1 MDYSKYTIVPYKN
14 DAYKQNFMD
23 HYREWKV
30 RQFSSKWFDGDDI
43 PVEMDVPSHSRP
55 LHPFLTNQA
64 FLRIFFN
71 RLGRVEKRNMA
82 MVCKGWS
89 MWFLIETEPEV
100 KERDYYRGAVHGNEN
115 GVITITKNYRLL
127 ERFCICTTM
136 SSRAEIIRHH
146 KRQERQ
152 FLKQREE
159 EYEIEEQQGVKE
171 SRKRKRTDTDT
182 DTAENDAESDVTD
195 ISHVRP
201 ITIIDCRALV
211 LFKYQENGTYIVTR
225 FHKAH
230 NHPLASPESAIFLK
244 GNRKMTEVHKQF
256 VTKVKVLKLGGV
268 KAYRGWKELCG
279 GYDNIGATKV
289 DFKNFV
295 RDIKTYICNFDA
307 QMFVENLIGRKDT
320 CSSFYFD
327 FIVDENKC
335 LAGVF
340 WADLICIKNYMLFG
354 EVLSADATYGTNKY
368 DMVFVP
374 FTGVDHH
381 KRCITFGAGLIGD
394 ESIEC
399 YTWLFKTFLEAMDG
413 CQPRIIITDQDKSM
427 KSVVPEVF
435 KESTHRLCMWHIM
448 KKLREKV
455 SYQLF
460 QDEDFK
466 TRLNRCVW
474 NNQLEPDEF
483 EEQWRKIMT
492 DYQLV
497 EHEWFSD
504 LYDLRE
510 QWIPA
515 YFKDVSMSG
524 LMRFLTP
531 HLTLVEFWVCYE
543 SALEAQRHKQSKLN
557 SDNKHSEIPWKTKSN
572 LEVHASE
579 MYSHNIFKHFQTELV
594 VALSDCRF
602 KDVEKI
608 DETKIYILTDLQM
621 PNKSWN
627 VEYSPDNMEIT
638 CSSSMFQ
645 RMGLLCEHSLWIL
658 HNQDFRKI
666 PNKDIMQRWTKAA
679 MSKPVFDK
687 DGKLIDVSQKFS
699 DRKSLSTELW
709 QEVYF

>member
-1 MDYSKYTIVPYKN
+1 MSTSDATTSSSTNNSFKTPRIRIKTLNALQYIPFCPEEKKPKVGQVFETLESAELFYKEYCTIGGFTP
-14 DAYKQNFMD
+14 
-23 HYREWKV
+23 R
-30 RQFSSKWFDGDDI
+30 
-43 PVEMDVPSHSRP
+43 
-55 LHPFLTNQA
+55 LTTTK
-64 FLRIFFN
+64 RI
-71 RLGRVEKRNMA
+71 K
-82 MVCKGWS
+82 
-89 MWFLIETEPEV
+89 
-100 KERDYYRGAVHGNEN
+100 GNELPN
-115 GVITITKNYRLL
+115 SFALRNVVCNR
-127 ERFCICTTM
+127 
-136 SSRAEIIRHH
+136 
-146 KRQERQ
+146 
-152 FLKQREE
+152 
-159 EYEIEEQQGVKE
+159 QGVKK

-182 DTAENDAESDVTD
+182 TENDAESDVID
-195 ISHVRP
+195 VSRVRP
-201 ITIIDCRALV
+201 ITRIDSRALV
-211 LFKYQENGTYIVTR
+211 QFKYQENGTYIVTR
-225 FHKAH
+225 FDEAH
-230 NHPLASPESAIFLK
+230 NHPLASPESTIFLK
-244 GNRKMTEVHKQF
+244 GNRKMTEGH
-256 VTKVKVLKLGGV
+256 
-268 KAYRGWKELCG
+268 
-279 GYDNIGATKV
+279 
-289 DFKNFV
+289 
-295 RDIKTYICNFDA
+295 KTYIGNFDA

-340 WADLICIKNYMLFG
+340 WADSIYIKNYMLFG

-381 KRCITFGAGLIGD
+381 KRCITFGARLIGD

-399 YTWLFKTFLEAMDG
+399 YTWLFKTFLEAMG
-413 CQPRIIITDQDKSM
+413 GYQPRIIITDQDKSM

-483 EEQWRKIMT
+483 EEQWGKIMI

-515 YFKDVSMSG
+515 YFKDVFMSG
-524 LMRFLTP
+524 LMRVTSRSESENSFFDRFLTP

-557 SDNKHSEIPWKTKSN
+557 SDNKHSEIPRKTKSN

-579 MYSHNIFKHFQTELV
+579 MYSHNIIKDFQIELV
-594 VALSDCRF
+594 AALSDCHF

-627 VEYSPDNMEIT
+627 VAYSPDNMEIT
-638 CSSSMFQ
+638 CSYFMFQ
-645 RMGLLCEHSLWIL
+645 RMGLLCRHCLWIL
-658 HNQDFRKI
+658 HNQDFQKI
-666 PNKDIMQRWTKAA
+666 PEQCIMQRWTKAT
-679 MSKPVFDK
+679 MSKPVFDN

-699 DRKSLSTELW
+699 DRKSFE
-709 QEVYF
+709 Y